1 MKRILIHIPM
11 VRHGE
16 YDIFSNYNEVAMI
29 ETVNRD
35 LCGHAPNFGNRLWF
49 QGLISAIACEENHLD
64 YFSPDMTK
72 EQINS
77 EYDFIIAPMAN
88 IFSVHYSDLLKRLE
102 NRFSGIKIPVYV
114 IACGIQADSFDQ
126 LGELVSA
133 LKEPASGFISSVY
146 DTGGEF
152 ALRGYFT
159 KEFFDKLGFS
169 SAVATGCPSLF
180 QMGRNL
186 SISDEKVPEAQF
198 RPLFNGSV
206 EDYSQLYQEYEN
218 AVFFDQN
225 AYFRELFDLK
235 GENQQL
241 LKGMIQSHGM
251 DATKLILKDRVRL
264 IPQMNLWRENLRQEG
279 FSFSYGSRIHGS
291 IMPILSGI
299 CTVLEHRDARTRE
312 MAEFFNI
319 PHVEPNGY
327 RSYDSLYQL
336 YQETSY
342 KAFNE
347 GFATRFDAYEQF
359 LVRCGIVEKI
369 NQSNRFFYPVDAVP
383 AIGNTLEKRQELEC
397 LLQKK
402 RMYWNGYAFMKNTKR
417 TLRSWLR

>member
-1 MKRILIHIPM
+1 MKRILVHIPM
-11 VRHGE
+11 QPHGE
-16 YDIFSNYNEVAMI
+16 YDIFSPYDEHAMI
-29 ETVNRD
+29 ELVNRD
-35 LCGHAPNFGNRLWF
+35 LCGNAPNFGNRLWF
-49 QGLISAIACEENHLD
+49 QGLISAIACEENHLE

-72 EQINS
+72 EQINN

-88 IFSVHYSDLLKRLE
+88 VFSVHYRDLLKRLE
-102 NRFSGIKIPVYV
+102 NRFRGIKIPVYV

-126 LGELVSA
+126 LDELVSA

-146 DTGGEF
+146 NTGGEF
-152 ALRGYFT
+152 ALRGHFT
-159 KEFFDKLGFS
+159 KEFFEKLGFP

-186 SISDEKVPEAQF
+186 SISDEKVPESQF
-198 RPLFNGSV
+198 RPLFNGSIN
-206 EDYSQLYQEYEN
+206 DYLELYKQYERSE
-218 AVFFDQN
+218 FFDQN
-225 AYFRELFDLK
+225 MYFRELFDLK
-235 GENQQL
+235 GKNQQL
-241 LKGMIQSHGM
+241 LKQMIQSHGM
-251 DATKLILKDRVRL
+251 DATKLILQDRVRL
-264 IPQMNLWRENLRQEG
+264 IPHMNLWRENLRQAG

-336 YQETSY
+336 YQQASY

-369 NQSNRFFYPVDAVP
+369 NQNNRFFYSVDEMQ
-383 AIGNTLEKRQELEC
+383 AIGNTQEKRQELVC

-402 RMYWNGYAFMKNTKR
+402 RTYWNGYAFLMNTKR
-417 TLRSWLR
+417 KLRSCLR

>member
-1 MKRILIHIPM
+1 MKRILVHIPM
-11 VRHGE
+11 QPHGE
-16 YDIFSNYNEVAMI
+16 YDIFSPYDENAMI
-29 ETVNRD
+29 ELINRD
-35 LCGHAPNFGNRLWF
+35 LGGNAPNFGNRLWF

-64 YFSPDMTK
+64 FFSPNMTK

-88 IFSVHYSDLLKRLE
+88 VFSIHYSELLKRLE
-102 NRFSGIKIPVYV
+102 NRFRGIMIPVYV
-114 IACGIQADSFDQ
+114 IACGIQADSFNQ
-126 LGELVSA
+126 LDELVSA

-159 KEFFDKLGFS
+159 KEFFDKLGFP

-186 SISDEKVPEAQF
+186 SISDEKVPESQF
-198 RPLFNGSV
+198 RPLLNGFIT
-206 EDYSQLYQEYEN
+206 DYSQLYQEYGN

-225 AYFRELFDLK
+225 AYFRDLYDLN
-235 GENQQL
+235 GENQRL
-241 LKGMIQSHGM
+241 LKRMIQSHGM
-251 DATKLILKDRVRL
+251 DATKLILQNRVRL
-264 IPQMNLWRENLRQEG
+264 IPHMNLWREHLRQEG

-369 NQSNRFFYPVDAVP
+369 NQNNRFFYSVNPMP
-383 AIGNTLEKRQELEC
+383 TIGFTQEKRQELER

-402 RMYWNGYAFMKNTKR
+402 RMYWNGYSFLKNTKR